1 MASAAPVFVGIA
13 ALTFA
18 GFLAGR
24 FFERTRFP
32 DIPILLG
39 LGLLIGPVNRRLV
52 ERGSGWGTL
61 ADALDPAGL
70 QAAAPFIAGLAL
82 VVLLFDSGMQLDFK
96 SVQRSLGTATLHT
109 MPIFL
114 LTVGGTMLVAHVV
127 FGMPLLL
134 AAMLGVAFT
143 NVDQTVSAGIL
154 PHLRITEDLR
164 TIYTVE
170 MALYDLIS
178 IPVLVALIETA
189 GGGPQLGGGAAGFAA
204 LASISLAL
212 GLAGGTAWIY
222 ALRRLAG
229 HPHSY
234 MLTFAMTLVIYGAAE
249 VLGGSGALSILLF
262 GLMVGNRAWI
272 LRRFGHVRQVDQ
284 EHEKVQAFHDEITF
298 FVRTLYFLFLGASV
312 TGGAVAWPGV
322 PTPLLGTLEAPL
334 LFALAS
340 VTIVGVVILARWIP
354 VRLAALG
361 HPARRALFPVF
372 GRGLDTAV
380 LATLPFVAAAYVPG
394 TAYHDQAAPWQ
405 PVFLD
410 LAFLAILL
418 TVFASSVGVFVQER
432 ATALRAAAKA
442 RKAATLGKKA

>member
-1 MASAAPVFVGIA
+1 MVAAAPVFVGIA

-39 LGLLIGPVNRRLV
+39 LGLLLGPVNRWLV
-52 ERGSGWGTL
+52 ERGTGWDTL
-61 ADALDPAGL
+61 AQALDPEGL

-96 SVQRSLGTATLHT
+96 SVRRSLGPATAHT
-109 MPIFL
+109 IPIFL
-114 LTVGGTMLVAHVV
+114 LTVGGVAFVAHVL
-127 FGMPLLL
+127 FGMPLLI
-134 AAMLGVAFT
+134 AAMLGVALS

-154 PHLRITEDLR
+154 GHLRIGEDLR
-164 TIYTVE
+164 TVYTVE
-170 MALYDLIS
+170 MALYDLVS
-178 IPVLVALIETA
+178 IPLLIAFIEAA
-189 GGGPQLGGGAAGFAA
+189 GGGSGLTGGIPGFAA
-204 LASISLAL
+204 LVSISLAM
-212 GLAGGTAWIY
+212 GLAGGLTWIY
-222 ALRRLAG
+222 ALRGLAG

-234 MLTFAMTLVIYGAAE
+234 MLTFAMTLVVYGAAE

-262 GLMVGNRAWI
+262 GLLVGNRAWI

-312 TGGAVAWPGV
+312 STGATAWPGTA
-322 PTPLLGTLEAPL
+322 PPGLGLLDSSTLFVVAS
-334 LFALAS
+334 LA
-340 VTIVGVVILARWIP
+340 IVGTVVLARWAP
-354 VRLAALG
+354 VRLGAIG
-361 HPARRALFPVF
+361 RPERRALFPVF

-380 LATLPFVAAAYVPG
+380 LATLPFIADAYVPG
-394 TAYHDQAAPWQ
+394 TAYYAETSPWQ
-405 PVFLD
+405 PVFVN

-418 TVFASSVGVFVQER
+418 TVFASSLVVFVQER
-432 ATALRAAAKA
+432 RSLASPEAKSGKKAAAK
-442 RKAATLGKKA
+442 KA